1 MNQILNPNIQKPYP
15 KWTNEGVQ
23 VSLDNGQSVV
33 QTPGTILKQSTHPPL
48 GSSEGVLAAMGSS
61 EGAMPPPLRQTTM
74 TKDMF
79 ITTTTTTTTPTAHTV
94 QEHVHHHNHHHNHAH
109 HAHRPNASPPPLRPP
124 PSPSPS
130 LSNFSSSPT
139 LLPILD
145 YLVVIRPPFA
155 YSTILPPHR
164 ASSSVFRGQEAVR
177 EGQGGLHPS
186 RVGRQYP
193 GHTNEACAPAWTT
206 MTRATSLDNHPK
218 PTSKKTPHLRCQAQ
232 PAFAARFST
241 PVDREKNPGP

>member
-74 TKDMF
+74 TKDDSKNMF
-79 ITTTTTTTTPTAHTV
+79 TTTTTTTTTPTTHTDPMLLPLLFG
-94 QEHVHHHNHHHNHAH
+94 
-109 HAHRPNASPPPLRPP
+109 RPPRPPPPSRTSPPP
-124 PSPSPS
+124 
-130 LSNFSSSPT
+130 
-139 LLPILD
+139 
-145 YLVVIRPPFA
+145 PPFFQFLI
-155 YSTILPPHR
+155 ILSSFGPHLHIPQFCPPIAPPLPFSAVKKLSAKVKEVFTLPALAGNTPATPTKR
-164 ASSSVFRGQEAVR
+164 A
-177 EGQGGLHPS
+177 P
-186 RVGRQYP
+186 
-193 GHTNEACAPAWTT
+193 PAWTT